1 MTKSISMIQY
11 LKQRIPR
18 KYRLF
23 AFLVTTSFIGVLL
36 ILWAVYS
43 ASKDIELIREVDS
56 LYRFAKASL
65 VGNKREDEIVQ
76 VLTGESMDEYQIIIL
91 EGTNNTHLP
100 VNNLYVGL
108 PLEMSVL
115 EQSRINDRGGYVELD
130 DRIYTWV
137 KLPITGSN
145 KQLVLIH
152 QFVESPPRR
161 LVNVYLKRL
170 FVPAIFYI
178 WLMVWVGLIIR
189 FLTDKLVVQNK
200 ELEQMAL
207 YDSLT
212 GLPNRVLLDDR
223 LKKLI
228 QDSRRDQRTF
238 ALAVIDLNKFKA
250 VNDNF
255 GHDQGDELLCQVAER
270 ICSLLRISDTVSRVG
285 GDEFVLLLNVVDEK
299 SCFHMCER
307 IQNAVL
313 TPYILREGEARI
325 GLSIGIAMFPD
336 HARDPV
342 ELLRNADMA
351 MYSIKSKGGGIQF
364 YTASQTGLESPV
376 ESVS

>member
-1 MTKSISMIQY
+1 MIQY
-11 LKQRIPR
+11 LKQRIPQ
-18 KYRLF
+18 KYRLI
-23 AFLVTTSFIGVLL
+23 AFLVTTSIIGVLL
-36 ILWAVYS
+36 ILWAVYNT
-43 ASKDIELIREVDS
+43 SKDIELIREVDS

-65 VGNKREDEIVQ
+65 VGNKREDELVRA
-76 VLTGESMDEYQIIIL
+76 LTGQSLDEYQVIIL
-91 EGTNNTHLP
+91 EDSKISHLP
-100 VNNLYVGL
+100 DDKRYIGL
-108 PLEMSVL
+108 PLEMSDL
-115 EQSRINDRGGYVELD
+115 EQSRINDRGGYVELED
-130 DRIYTWV
+130 SIYTWV
-137 KLPITGSN
+137 KLPISGSN
-145 KQLVLIH
+145 NQLVLIH
-152 QFVESPPRR
+152 QFVEIPPSK

-228 QDSRRDQRTF
+228 QDCRREQHTF
-238 ALAVIDLNKFKA
+238 ALAVIDLNKFKG

-285 GDEFVLLLNVVDEK
+285 GDEFVLLLNDVDEE
-299 SCFHMCER
+299 SCFQMCER
-307 IQNAVL
+307 IQSAVL

-325 GLSIGIAMFPD
+325 GISIGIAMFPK

-351 MYSIKSKGGGIQF
+351 MYSIKSNGGGIRF
-364 YTASQTGLESPV
+364 YTDSQACLENPV
-376 ESVS
+376 ESIS

>member
-1 MTKSISMIQY
+1 MIQY

-18 KYRLF
+18 KYRLI

-161 LVNVYLKRL
+161 LANVYLKRL